1 LRVVTRGERLIIG
14 GALLVIGLLALAAGV
29 IYLTVEGK
37 SLPSILGQ
45 AHGFTGHRTK
55 RGIAA
60 LIIAAIL
67 LLGGGG
73 VLRWPGRAAS

>member
-1 LRVVTRGERLIIG
+1 MRNQRALVAALVLIVG
-14 GALLVIGLLALAAGV
+14 LVALAVGV

-60 LIIAAIL
+60 LIVGGL
-67 LLGGGG
+67 LVVASG
-73 VLRWPGRAAS
+73 VLLFSRPRARG